1 MSAIIPQLV
10 NRQNADLLSSPSN
23 SLRRSTTPS
32 GQGFATNEANGSFN
46 PQASNHSL
54 PPAHVLSSLVD
65 TYFTH
70 VQNQPYCFFHPR
82 RFRQR
87 LSDGLLPDY
96 LLFAVLASALR
107 FSNNSYYN
115 GAYAEATTMYAR
127 ESWKQ
132 IVMSWLAT
140 ESDPDIGLCQAIT
153 LLSIIDFTAGRR
165 HQSWLKIGLS
175 IRIAQDLCLMNEP
188 NPSLSYEDQE
198 ERRRVFWSIYILD
211 KLCSCGRARPA
222 AIADAHCRVQLP
234 CDDAAFRDSVYK
246 TTSTLDRTLCAGD
259 SSTYYPEGGLALVV
273 LVACILGRSAQ
284 HSIHESSNGE
294 TWLPPWDSKSEFATI
309 YSVLLQL
316 ETRFELG
323 GSINEA
329 IQRNSLPGGGPN
341 MQIVGSLIF
350 AKAIFHTSQCIL
362 HHPFLLSL
370 QLKNNGLKAP
380 ASFLSRAL
388 QTCREHACSMSEL
401 LSESS
406 RAGCTA
412 FYSFI
417 GYCATVASGIH
428 TMFLNNT
435 DVYIHQKAVECIKS
449 DKVFL
454 GQFSRFW
461 ANGRIM
467 SLILQNLTAQ
477 SISST
482 SLVTSPPNAAS
493 LDQNTTGNLW
503 AAVDYTTMCTK
514 KPAPELELDLLF
526 GESAVNGSSNSNHYF
541 SPPVAIL
548 DEQSPYGDLMFDST
562 SPITAFLR
570 GSSMNFGG

>member
-1 MSAIIPQLV
+1 
-10 NRQNADLLSSPSN
+10 
-23 SLRRSTTPS
+23 
-32 GQGFATNEANGSFN
+32 
-46 PQASNHSL
+46 
-54 PPAHVLSSLVD
+54 
-65 TYFTH
+65 
-70 VQNQPYCFFHPR
+70 
-82 RFRQR
+82 
-87 LSDGLLPDY
+87 
-96 LLFAVLASALR
+96 
-107 FSNNSYYN
+107 
-115 GAYAEATTMYAR
+115 MYAR

-140 ESDPDIGLCQAIT
+140 ESDPDICLCQAIT
-153 LLSIIDFTAGRR
+153 LLSVIDFTGNNSSCASGCSRFLLNPRDLAGRR

-188 NPSLSYEDQE
+188 NPSLPYEDQE

-222 AIADAHCRVQLP
+222 ASTYFSEQSIFCPKGPVFIFVKYHLIHCFTSLTNNLLTFAILVVADAHCRVQLP
-234 CDDAAFRDSVYK
+234 CDDAAFQDSVYK

-316 ETRFELG
+316 EARFELG

-401 LSESS
+401 VSDSS

-417 GYCATVASGIH
+417 GYCTTVASGIH

-467 SLILQNLTAQ
+467 VS
-477 SISST
+477 
-482 SLVTSPPNAAS
+482 AA
-493 LDQNTTGNLW
+493 
-503 AAVDYTTMCTK
+503 
-514 KPAPELELDLLF
+514 
-526 GESAVNGSSNSNHYF
+526 
-541 SPPVAIL
+541 AIL
-548 DEQSPYGDLMFDST
+548 VYC
-562 SPITAFLR
+562 IC
-570 GSSMNFGG
+570 